1 MARVYLIRK
10 IDDLSVKLR
19 GEKTMK
25 KKLSF
30 LGIAVC
36 LLVVS
41 IIGGSIAY
49 FRADSDAR
57 NIISAGNLGVELQLD
72 EGVDKQHVRNNGL
85 LTSGALPGTEI
96 AYPVFAHNNG
106 DYDSYI
112 RVTLTRYW
120 EDRQGDKNFDADAS
134 MINLVMNNKEEWII
148 DDTDE
153 NQEVV
158 YLYYRK
164 PVTSG
169 MSTGHVVDA
178 IQIGNISSS
187 EQSLYSGLQAKVD
200 IEVNAIQKAAAQDA
214 MLAEW
219 GMDVEF
225 DDNGNIVS
233 VVE

>member
-164 PVTSG
+164 
-169 MSTGHVVDA
+169 
-178 IQIGNISSS
+178 Q
-187 EQSLYSGLQAKVD
+187 
-200 IEVNAIQKAAAQDA
+200 
-214 MLAEW
+214 
-219 GMDVEF
+219 
-225 DDNGNIVS
+225 VS
-233 VVE
+233 

>member
-1 MARVYLIRK
+1 
-10 IDDLSVKLR
+10 
-19 GEKTMK
+19 MK

-30 LGIAVC
+30 LGIAIC

-49 FRADSDAR
+49 FRADSDAK
-57 NIISAGNLGVELQLD
+57 NTISAGNLGVELKLD
-72 EGVDKQHVRNNGL
+72 NGVDEQHVKNNGL
-85 LTSGALPGTEI
+85 LTSGAMPGTEI
-96 AYPVFAHNNG
+96 AYPVYAHNDG
-106 DYDSYI
+106 DFDSYI

-120 EDRQGDKNFDADAS
+120 ESSQGEKNFDADAS
-134 MINLVMNNKEEWII
+134 MINLIMNNEENWII

-153 NQEVV
+153 NREVV

-164 PVTSG
+164 PVASG
-169 MSTGHVVDA
+169 MSTDHVVDA
-178 IQIGNISSS
+178 IKIGNIDSKD
-187 EQSLYSGLQAKVD
+187 QGLYSNLQAKVD
-200 IEVNAIQKAAAQDA
+200 VEVEAIQKAAAKDA

-225 DDNGNIVS
+225 DDNGNIVN

>member
-1 MARVYLIRK
+1 
-10 IDDLSVKLR
+10 
-19 GEKTMK
+19 MK

-30 LGIAVC
+30 LGIAIC

-49 FRADSDAR
+49 FRADSDAK
-57 NIISAGNLGVELQLD
+57 NTISAGNLGVELKLD
-72 EGVDKQHVRNNGL
+72 NCVDEQHVKNNGL
-85 LTSGALPGTEI
+85 LTSGAMPGTEI
-96 AYPVFAHNNG
+96 AYPVYAHNDG
-106 DYDSYI
+106 DFDSYI

-120 EDRQGDKNFDADAS
+120 ESSQGEKNFDADAS
-134 MINLVMNNKEEWII
+134 MINLIMNNEENWII

-153 NQEVV
+153 NREVV

-164 PVTSG
+164 PVASG
-169 MSTGHVVDA
+169 MSTDHVVDA
-178 IQIGNISSS
+178 IKIGNIDSKD
-187 EQSLYSGLQAKVD
+187 QGLYSNLQAKVD
-200 IEVNAIQKAAAQDA
+200 VEVEAIQKAAAKDA

-225 DDNGNIVS
+225 DDNGNIVN